1 MGTNEFNE
9 VIFLE
14 PINQTIYNNSLRP
27 TEQPSVLQFLLSPTY
42 LPLLLHV
49 T

>member
-1 MGTNEFNE
+1 MGANEFNE

-27 TEQPSVLQFLLSPTY
+27 TEQPSVLQSP
-42 LPLLLHV
+42 PVPFLLHV